1 MIYVSIE
8 SRKGGVGKTT
18 AALTLAECLIQKGYQ
33 VLFVDMD
40 IIGTR
45 VDGSFLSSQNGTI
58 HEVKRDGKAVNLLDM
73 FKKEFMAGNNI
84 PAFAPADAAGKKYL
98 TFETGKCNVIGS
110 NIYEDGNGASLL
122 EDPRVLYDAFHAYW
136 LLELIKGIV
145 RSFVSAIGKDNNVA
159 VILDNSPGFSSIEKV
174 INDYLTNIG
183 PDSGKVMIVSTIDPQ
198 DIAACRQS
206 VNAIENLFAEKL
218 EAGMYY
224 RALLQRQKATWR
236 ESEGFKTVWNSL
248 CVSDG
253 KSPEYYAK
261 EQEQK
266 SSFIRIL
273 VNKVPRNIYE
283 ELYAKQI
290 LQEGKETA
298 VPFLNHLLYYFS
310 NAMLER
316 NDIHHQT
323 NFGGSYEEFK
333 LSGDLITIEDD
344 DIKYRKL
351 RDHIKHSGLRAI
363 FREEWAPLSPL
374 LKLLDYLR
382 QQEVLKEEL
391 IIQIPSIDTN
401 FRQSHSK
408 IDIEVE
414 IVKRFVCRNLC
425 EDENQYREQLSSIA
439 IYVAKTLKA
448 ADGKDE
454 IDFHPESQKMQQFE
468 ELVVLF
474 GLAVY
479 RLHIYDMSC
488 TLINDLMKFCLE
500 DVEKMETLDTL
511 AVDNR
516 VSDVLEGR
524 RINLRQGEELT
535 GILSNHK
542 NARELAEAIK
552 DVIKYWGL

>member
-1 MIYVSIE
+1 MIYVSVE

-18 AALTLAECLIQKGYQ
+18 VALTLAECLIQKGYQ
-33 VLFVDMD
+33 VLLVDMD

-45 VDGSFLSSQNGTI
+45 VDGSFLSSRNGSI
-58 HEVKRDGKAVNLLDM
+58 HEVKRDGKAVNLLDL

-110 NIYEDGNGASLL
+110 NIYEDGNGVSLL

-136 LLELIKGIV
+136 LLELIKGLT
-145 RSFVSAIGKDNNVA
+145 RSFVSAIGKNNDIA

-183 PDSGKVMIVSTIDPQ
+183 PELGKVMIVSTIDPQ

-206 VNAIENLFAEKL
+206 VTAIENLFAEKM
-218 EAGMYY
+218 EAGRYY
-224 RALLQRQKATWR
+224 RALLQSQKATWR
-236 ESEGFKTVWNSL
+236 ESEGFKTIWNSL

-253 KSPEYYAK
+253 KAPEYYAK
-261 EQEQK
+261 EQEQQ

-273 VNKVPRNIYE
+273 VNKVPRGIYE

-290 LQEGKETA
+290 LQAGKETA

-323 NFGGSYEEFK
+323 NIGGSYEEFK
-333 LSGDLITIEDD
+333 LSGNLTTMEDD

-351 RDHIKHSGLRAI
+351 CDHIRHSGLRAF
-363 FREEWAPLSPL
+363 FREEWAPLSPFL
-374 LKLLDYLR
+374 NLQEYLR
-382 QQEVLKEEL
+382 KQEALKEESF
-391 IIQIPSIDTN
+391 IKMPSIDAN
-401 FRQSHSK
+401 FKESHSK

-414 IVKRFVCRNLC
+414 IVKRFVCKNLR
-425 EDENQYREQLSSIA
+425 EDEIQNREQLSTVA
-439 IYVAKTLKA
+439 IYVAQTLKA
-448 ADGKDE
+448 VDGKDE
-454 IDFHPESQKMQQFE
+454 IDFHIESQKMQQFD

-488 TLINDLMKFCLE
+488 ALINNLIKFCLE
-500 DVEKMETLDTL
+500 DVEKMETLDTV
-511 AVDNR
+511 AVGNR
-516 VSDVLEGR
+516 VSDILEGR
-524 RINLRQGEELT
+524 RINVKHGEELT
-535 GILSNHK
+535 GMLSDHK
-542 NARELAEAIK
+542 NARELEEAIK
-552 DVIKYWGL
+552 DVIKNWGL

>member
-18 AALTLAECLIQKGYQ
+18 AALALAECLIQKGYQ
-33 VLFVDMD
+33 VLLVDMD

-45 VDGSFLSSQNGTI
+45 VDGSFLASQNGSI
-58 HEVKRDGKAVNLLDM
+58 HEVKRDGKAVNLLAL

-84 PAFAPADAAGKKYL
+84 PAFAPADAAGENYL

-110 NIYEDGNGASLL
+110 NIYEEGNDTSLL

-136 LLELIKGIV
+136 LLELIKGLT
-145 RSFVSAIGKDNNVA
+145 RSFVSAIGNENDIA

-183 PDSGKVMIVSTIDPQ
+183 PESGKFMIVSTIDPQ

-206 VNAIENLFAEKL
+206 VTAIENLFAEKM
-218 EAGMYY
+218 EAGRYY
-224 RALLQRQKATWR
+224 RALLQSQKATWR
-236 ESEGFKTVWNSL
+236 ESEGFKAVWNTL

-253 KSPEYYAK
+253 KEPEYYAK
-261 EQEQK
+261 EQEQQ

-273 VNKVPRNIYE
+273 VNKVPRIIYE

-290 LQEGKETA
+290 LQKKKETA

-316 NDIHHQT
+316 NDIYHQT
-323 NFGGSYEEFK
+323 KLGGSYEEFQ
-333 LSGDLITIEDD
+333 LSGNQASIGDD
-344 DIKYRKL
+344 DIKYSKL
-351 RDHIKHSGLRAI
+351 RDYIKNSGLRAI
-363 FREEWAPLSPL
+363 FLEEWAPLSPFI
-374 LKLLDYLR
+374 KLQEYLR
-382 QQEVLKEEL
+382 KQEVLKEESF
-391 IIQIPSIDTN
+391 IQIPSIDAN
-401 FRQSHSK
+401 FEESHSK

-414 IVKRFVCRNLC
+414 IVKRFVCKNLR
-425 EDENQYREQLSSIA
+425 EDEIQYREQLSSIA
-439 IYVAKTLKA
+439 IHVAQKLKA

-454 IDFHPESQKMQQFE
+454 IDFHTESQKMQQFD

-479 RLHIYDMSC
+479 RLHIYDLSC
-488 TLINDLMKFCLE
+488 ALINDLMKFCLE
-500 DVEKMETLDTL
+500 DVEKMETLDT
-511 AVDNR
+511 VEVNNR
-516 VSDVLEGR
+516 VSDILEGR
-524 RINLRQGEELT
+524 RINVRQDKELT
-535 GILSNHK
+535 RMLSDHK
-542 NARELAEAIK
+542 NARELEEAIK
-552 DVIKYWGL
+552 DVVKYWGL